1 MERRDILKLT
11 GGIGAAS
18 TLGLGSI
25 GAASAAQNGEESS
38 GERGGS
44 YGGNLTLASPDLGG
58 FTKTL
63 MYVAE
68 GVTTGEWDRIQ
79 RGDFFQREV
88 MDRSP
93 EEVDAQDQE
102 AAAFFQEKFGLAF
115 DGEDLGDGTV
125 ERIDGDGEGEGAILH
140 RFMQDPETEYRAYL
154 VSGEGVYQSGA
165 LVRDGGYFVTLEEE
179 MALGGTFG
187 DDETTYPA
195 GTFLVFG
202 DYNIDPARIRGRS
215 EPIVIHYE
223 SGSPIVPGPNPFAFS
238 CVLTHPDWGEGKANG
253 TVIPGGAVDGGQ
265 SQHIRNVLTFPAQLN

>member
-1 MERRDILKLT
+1 
-11 GGIGAAS
+11 
-18 TLGLGSI
+18 
-25 GAASAAQNGEESS
+25 
-38 GERGGS
+38 
-44 YGGNLTLASPDLGG
+44 
-58 FTKTL
+58 